1 MHGNAVLVYAAYLS
15 LLERL
20 CWTKTDYDLHVC
32 LYDLIY
38 TIVCLCV
45 CHMHIPMCVCVYM
58 AMKYL
63 FFLFCFV
70 FFPVYQYPFY
80 ACEENSLCRNITLV
94 NVKLITNH
102 QVWDSHILLSMLVID
117 HYDSSFL
124 INIRNKSFVT
134 VLLGC
139 LPRMC
144 WLLTRNTISL
154 KLKKKR

>member
-1 MHGNAVLVYAAYLS
+1 MPLWLNIYNCLS
-15 LLERL
+15 
-20 CWTKTDYDLHVC
+20 VC
-32 LYDLIY
+32 MPHAHTY
-38 TIVCLCV
+38 VCLCV
-45 CHMHIPMCVCVYM
+45 YGHEIPV
-58 AMKYL
+58 
-63 FFLFCFV
+63 FLFWFV

-154 KLKKKR
+154 KLQKNDKSKHWISETPPAGTLTGIQCKRHFRITA